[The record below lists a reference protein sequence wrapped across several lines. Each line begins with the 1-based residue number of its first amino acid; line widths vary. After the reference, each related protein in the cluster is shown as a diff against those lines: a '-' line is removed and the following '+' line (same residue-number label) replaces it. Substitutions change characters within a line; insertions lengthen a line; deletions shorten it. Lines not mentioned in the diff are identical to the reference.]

1 MAYFKRVKKAI
12 KGNQFSLFGRF
23 MLGVALLGPGLM
35 VMLAD
40 TDAGSVITAAQSG
53 AEWGYRMI
61 LPQLIL
67 IPMLFLI
74 QEMTVRLGVVTKK
87 GHGELIRERF
97 GFGWAALSV
106 ATLFLSSVGALV
118 TEFSGIAGVGALFG
132 LPAWFTVSLSTV
144 LLIIIGLTGSYL
156 RVERIGIAVGLFEL
170 FFIPAAIIA
179 RPDWHAVGAGLI
191 TVPLNHPQY
200 LYMLAANV
208 GAVIM
213 PWMIFYQQG
222 AVIEKGLT
230 VKNLKHSR
238 WDTLGGSILTQVI
251 MIAVVVTTAATVGRF
266 HSSHPLDTIQQIATG
281 LVPFLGTFGANL
293 VFGMGMLGA
302 SFIASIVVSLAGSW
316 GIGEAFGFK
325 HSLND
330 KVKDAKLFY
339 FIYTMTHV
347 LGAIL
352 VIVSINLVRLSIDV
366 EVMNAMLLPI
376 VIGLLLA
383 LEAKALPT
391 EWRMKGLY
399 KYTVWG
405 VSLLVI
411 GFGLFMT
418 ISLFI

>member
-1 MAYFKRVKKAI
+1 MAQFKRLENPTEGRQA
-12 KGNQFSLFGRF
+12 SLLGKF
-23 MLGVALLGPGLM
+23 MLGMALVGPGVM

-53 AEWGYRMI
+53 AVWGYRMI

-67 IPMLFLI
+67 IPILFLI
-74 QEMTVRLGVVTKK
+74 QEMTVRLGAVTGK

-97 GFGWAALSV
+97 GRGWATLSV
-106 ATLFLSSVGALV
+106 ATLFLASVGALV

-132 LPAWFTVSLSTV
+132 LPTWLTVSVSTV
-144 LLIIIGLTGSYL
+144 LLVTIGITGSYQ

-179 RPDWHAVGAGLI
+179 RPEWGAVGSGLVNI
-191 TVPLNHPQY
+191 PLHHPQY
-200 LYMLAANV
+200 MYMLAANV

-222 AVIEKGLT
+222 AVVEKGVQ
-230 VKNLKHSR
+230 VKHLKSSR
-238 WDTLGGSILTQVI
+238 LDTMGGSILTQVI
-251 MIAVVVTTAATVGRF
+251 MIAVIVTTAATIGRVDP
-266 HSSHPLDTIQQIATG
+266 HRPLDTIQQIATG
-281 LVPFLGTFGANL
+281 LIPFLGSIGANF

-316 GIGEAFGFK
+316 GIGEAFGVK

-339 FIYTMTHV
+339 FIYILTHV
-347 LGAIL
+347 LGAVL
-352 VIVSINLVRLSIDV
+352 VIASINLVRLSVDV

-376 VIGLLLA
+376 VLGMLLA
-383 LEAKALPT
+383 LEMKALPQ
-391 EWRMKGLY
+391 EWRMRGWY

-405 VSLLVI
+405 TSLLVI
-411 GFGLFMT
+411 GFGLMVTVALIF
-418 ISLFI
+418 